1 MKQIQKYNYLIY
13 IASALIW
20 IYLQSALEYYVWG
33 FPLYFAATDAVVTT
47 LVLSLC
53 IWSMVLFIKSYPT
66 KVSIYTYAVI
76 IALSMAG
83 MAIFTSWQSTKWIVS
98 YLPIPIF
105 DVHKI
110 SLIAWLKSTLLFRFI
125 IIWPFFSW
133 FATTIALKKEI
144 HNLSQRFQFNS
155 DAATLLKEAELFKL
169 RQQFQPH
176 FLYNSLNSIN
186 ALIQIDPE
194 KAQNMVGELSTFLRG
209 AVKRE
214 SEDNLN
220 LEDELAYIHSYLA
233 IESIRF
239 GDRLKISM
247 ACQYPPETTIPP
259 FLLQPILENAIKFGL
274 YGQTGSVSIKLD
286 ISIKEH
292 TLIIATTN
300 PYDEY
305 NAPPKGTGF
314 GLQSINRRL
323 FLLYAR
329 NDLLETQKNG
339 TYFTTILKIP
349 QKYV

>member
-1 MKQIQKYNYLIY
+1 MKQLQKYSHLIY
-13 IASALIW
+13 LTSALIW
-20 IYLQSALEYYVWG
+20 IYLHSALEYYIWG
-33 FPLYFAATDAVVTT
+33 FPFYFAVTDATVTT
-47 LVLSLC
+47 IVLCLC
-53 IWSMVLFIKSYPT
+53 IWSMILLIKSYPT

-76 IALSMAG
+76 IALSMTG
-83 MAIFTSWQSTKWIVS
+83 MAIFSFWQSAKWIIS
-98 YLPIPIF
+98 YLPIPILEIN
-105 DVHKI
+105 KLI
-110 SLIAWLKSTLLFRFI
+110 LIAWLKSTLFFRFI

-133 FATTIALKKEI
+133 LATTIALRKEI

-155 DAATLLKEAELFKL
+155 DAASLLKEAELFKL

-186 ALIQIDPE
+186 ALIQIDPD

-214 SEDNLN
+214 SEDILTV
-220 LEDELAYIHSYLA
+220 EDELAYIQSYLA
-233 IESIRF
+233 IETIRF

-247 ACQYPPETTIPP
+247 ECNYPPETTIPP

-274 YGQTGSVSIKLD
+274 YGQTGSVTIQLN
-286 ISIKEH
+286 ISLLEH
-292 TLIIATTN
+292 TLVIATTN
-300 PYDEY
+300 PYDEH

-323 FLLYAR
+323 FLLYSR
-329 NDLLETQKNG
+329 NDLLETKKQDNH
-339 TYFTTILKIP
+339 FTTILKIP